1 MIVGATHRL
10 PTRNCPSPETRPPDP
25 PNRKEPTPMP
35 TNQRSTRMLYLD
47 DSGAISL
54 NHSSGAVV
62 IGGLS
67 VSSARVPKL
76 TRRISGAKAHH
87 FPERGR
93 PSSWEMKS
101 TALLTSKGWRNRRNR
116 ALVLEV
122 IRILGGLDC
131 TVYTAS
137 INKAKMHHSM
147 ATKTS
152 LPMQLHRL
160 VEHFAVECAHRNE
173 IGIVVMD
180 RSENRLDA
188 HASHCVASYVTTKNL
203 PLHPVVHYVDSMTSE
218 PTQAADLIS
227 AARRRTIEGTPGM
240 HVLNTQLTHLRVQGL
255 TTKRTHTNRPWT
267 NQIVVI

>member
-1 MIVGATHRL
+1 MNTAAYSARGTRL
-10 PTRNCPSPETRPPDP
+10 
-25 PNRKEPTPMP
+25 
-35 TNQRSTRMLYLD
+35 LYLD
-47 DSGAISL
+47 DSGAISP

-67 VSSARVPKL
+67 ISSTKVPTL

-93 PSSWEMKS
+93 PSSWELKS
-101 TALLTSKGWRNRRNR
+101 TDLLTPRGWRNRRNQ

-122 IRILGGLDC
+122 ARILEGLDC

-137 INKAKMHHSM
+137 IDKTKMHHSM

-160 VEHFAVECAHRNE
+160 VEHFAVECMHRKE

-180 RSENRLDA
+180 RSEHRLDA
-188 HASHCVASYVTTKNL
+188 HASHCVASYVTSKNL
-203 PLHPVVHYVDSMTSE
+203 PLHPVVHYVDSITSE

-240 HVLNTQLTHLRVQGL
+240 HVLNAQLANLRTQGL
-255 TTKRTHTNRPWT
+255 IARRTHTHRRWT

>member
-1 MIVGATHRL
+1 M
-10 PTRNCPSPETRPPDP
+10 PSSQRN
-25 PNRKEPTPMP
+25 
-35 TNQRSTRMLYLD
+35 TRMLYLD

-67 VSSARVPKL
+67 ISSTKVPRL

-93 PSSWEMKS
+93 PSSWELKS
-101 TALLTSKGWRNRRNR
+101 TELLTPRGWRNRRNR

-122 IRILGGLDC
+122 TRILGGLDC

-137 INKAKMHHSM
+137 IHKAKMHHSM

-152 LPMQLHRL
+152 LPMQMQRL
-160 VEHFAVECAHRNE
+160 VEHFAVECTHRKE

-180 RSENRLDA
+180 RSNDRLDA
-188 HASHCVASYVTTKNL
+188 HVSHCVASYVTSKNL

-227 AARRRTIEGTPGM
+227 AARRRTIEGTSGV
-240 HVLNTQLTHLRVQGL
+240 HVLNAQLANLRTQGL
-255 TTKRTHTNRPWT
+255 TAKRTHTNRPWT
-267 NQIVVI
+267 NQIAVI

>member
-1 MIVGATHRL
+1 MNTAAYSARG
-10 PTRNCPSPETRPPDP
+10 
-25 PNRKEPTPMP
+25 
-35 TNQRSTRMLYLD
+35 TRMLYLD
-47 DSGAISL
+47 DSGAISP

-67 VSSARVPKL
+67 ISSTKVPRL

-93 PSSWEMKS
+93 PSSWELKS
-101 TALLTSKGWRNRRNR
+101 TDLLTPRGWRNRRNQ

-122 IRILGGLDC
+122 ARILEGLDC

-137 INKAKMHHSM
+137 IDKTKMHHSM

-160 VEHFAVECAHRNE
+160 VEHFAVECVHRKE

-180 RSENRLDA
+180 RSEHRLDA
-188 HASHCVASYVTTKNL
+188 HASHCVASYVTSKNL
-203 PLHPVVHYVDSMTSE
+203 PLHPVVHYVDSITSE

-227 AARRRTIEGTPGM
+227 AARRRTIEGTAGM
-240 HVLNTQLTHLRVQGL
+240 HVLNARLANLRTQGL
-255 TTKRTHTNRPWT
+255 IARRTHTHRRWT

>member
-1 MIVGATHRL
+1 MVGL
-10 PTRNCPSPETRPPDP
+10 EGSDV
-25 PNRKEPTPMP
+25 
-35 TNQRSTRMLYLD
+35 RSTRMLYLD

-54 NHSSGAVV
+54 NHSSGAAVV
-62 IGGLS
+62 GGLS
-67 VSSARVPKL
+67 ISSTKVPRL

-93 PSSWEMKS
+93 PSSWELKS
-101 TALLTSKGWRNRRNR
+101 TDLLTPKGWRKRRNR
-116 ALVLEV
+116 SLVLEIV
-122 IRILGGLDC
+122 RILGGLDC

-137 INKAKMHHSM
+137 IDKTRMHHSM

-160 VEHFAVECAHRNE
+160 VEHFAVECAHLKE

-180 RSENRLDA
+180 RSDNRLDA
-188 HASHCVASYVTTKNL
+188 HASHCVASYVTSKHL

-227 AARRRTIEGTPGM
+227 AARRRTIEGTSGM
-240 HVLNTQLTHLRVQGL
+240 HVLNTQLANLRPQGL
-255 TTKRTHTNRPWT
+255 TAKRTHTRRPWT

>member
-1 MIVGATHRL
+1 
-10 PTRNCPSPETRPPDP
+10 
-25 PNRKEPTPMP
+25 MP

-67 VSSARVPKL
+67 IPSTKVPRL

-93 PSSWEMKS
+93 PSSWELKS
-101 TALLTSKGWRNRRNR
+101 TELLTPRGWRNRRNR

-122 IRILGGLDC
+122 ARILGGLDC

-137 INKAKMHHSM
+137 IDKARMHHSM

-152 LPMQLHRL
+152 LPMQMHRL
-160 VEHFAVECAHRNE
+160 VEHFAVECAHRKE

-180 RSENRLDA
+180 RSNDRLDA
-188 HASHCVASYVTTKNL
+188 HVSHCVASYVTSKNL

-240 HVLNTQLTHLRVQGL
+240 HVLNTQLANLRAQSL
-255 TTKRTHTNRPWT
+255 TAKRTHTHRPWT

>member
-1 MIVGATHRL
+1 
-10 PTRNCPSPETRPPDP
+10 
-25 PNRKEPTPMP
+25 MP

-54 NHSSGAVV
+54 KHASGAVV

-67 VSSARVPKL
+67 IASSRVPKL
-76 TRRISGAKAHH
+76 TRRISGAKAHY

-93 PSSWEMKS
+93 PSSWELKS
-101 TALLTSKGWRNRRNR
+101 SVLLTPRGWRNRKNR
-116 ALVLEV
+116 ALVLEAV
-122 IRILGGLDC
+122 QILEGLDC

-137 INKAKMHHSM
+137 IDKARMHHSM
-147 ATKTS
+147 ATKAS
-152 LPMQLHRL
+152 LPMQMQRL
-160 VEHFAVECAHRNE
+160 VEHFAVECLHRKE
-173 IGIVVMD
+173 IGLVVMD
-180 RSENRLDA
+180 RSEQRQDA
-188 HASHCVASYVTTKNL
+188 HVSHCVASYVTSKNL

-240 HVLNTQLTHLRVQGL
+240 HVLNTQLANLRVQGL
-255 TTKRTHTNRPWT
+255 TAKRTHTNRPWT

>member
-1 MIVGATHRL
+1 
-10 PTRNCPSPETRPPDP
+10 
-25 PNRKEPTPMP
+25 
-35 TNQRSTRMLYLD
+35 MLYLD
-47 DSGAISL
+47 DSGAISF

-67 VSSARVPKL
+67 IPSTQVPRL
-76 TRRISGAKAHH
+76 TRRVSGAKAFH

-93 PSSWEMKS
+93 PSSWELKS
-101 TALLTSKGWRNRRNR
+101 TDLLTPRGWRNRRNR
-116 ALVLEV
+116 ALVLEIV
-122 IRILGGLDC
+122 RILGGLDC

-137 INKAKMHHSM
+137 IDKARMHHSM
-147 ATKTS
+147 ATRTS

-160 VEHFAVECAHRNE
+160 VEHFAVECAHHKE

-180 RSENRLDA
+180 RSDYRLDA
-188 HASHCVASYVTTKNL
+188 HASHRVASYVTSKNL

-227 AARRRTIEGTPGM
+227 AARRRTIEGTAGV
-240 HVLNTQLTHLRVQGL
+240 HVLNTQLANLRAQGL
-255 TTKRTHTNRPWT
+255 SARRTHTHRPWT

>member
-1 MIVGATHRL
+1 
-10 PTRNCPSPETRPPDP
+10 
-25 PNRKEPTPMP
+25 MP
-35 TNQRSTRMLYLD
+35 TAANAARGTRMLYLD
-47 DSGAISL
+47 DSGAISPK
-54 NHSSGAVV
+54 HSSGAVV

-67 VSSARVPKL
+67 VSSTKVPGL

-93 PSSWEMKS
+93 PSQWELKS
-101 TALLTSKGWRNRRNR
+101 TDLLTPKAWRNRRNQ

-122 IRILGGLDC
+122 VRILGGLDC

-137 INKAKMHHSM
+137 IDKARMHHSM

-160 VEHFAVECAHRNE
+160 VEHFAVECAYRKE
-173 IGIVVMD
+173 IGVVVMD
-180 RSENRLDA
+180 RSEHRLDA
-188 HASHCVASYVTTKNL
+188 HASHCVASYVTSKDL
-203 PLHPVVHYVDSMTSE
+203 PMHPVVHYVDSMTSE

-227 AARRRTIEGTPGM
+227 AVRRRTIEGTPGM
-240 HVLNTQLTHLRVQGL
+240 HVLNTQLAGLRAKGL
-255 TTKRTHTNRPWT
+255 TAKRTHTNHSWT